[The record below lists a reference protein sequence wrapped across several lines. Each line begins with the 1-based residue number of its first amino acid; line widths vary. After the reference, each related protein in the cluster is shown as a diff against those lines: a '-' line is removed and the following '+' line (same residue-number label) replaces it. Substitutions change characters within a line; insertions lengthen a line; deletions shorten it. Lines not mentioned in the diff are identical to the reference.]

1 MLTPAVLVTIAC
13 LLAMAALMI
22 WLLRRQAKAR
32 AAYHRRAAIIAH
44 IRREVDKDAPIVGW
58 MVRDD
63 LASADRQHRLRG

>member
-1 MLTPAVLVTIAC
+1 MLTPAVIVTIAY
-13 LLAMAALMI
+13 LLAMVALMT

-32 AAYHRRAAIIAH
+32 AAYDRRAAIIAH

-63 LASADRQHRLRG
+63 PASADGQHRLRG

>member
-1 MLTPAVLVTIAC
+1 MLTPAVIVTIAY
-13 LLAMAALMI
+13 LLAMVALMT

-32 AAYHRRAAIIAH
+32 AAYDRRAAIIAH

-63 LASADRQHRLRG
+63 PASADRQHRLRG